1 MALRLLQTTSFIWA
15 GGLLAIALEAQ
26 VKFNAPT
33 VTKEIGLDVGRH
45 VFGAVNKAELGL
57 AAVLLGTL
65 FASAPASAVRWTA
78 AGVSA
83 ILVVQTAWVLPV
95 LQKQAKTII
104 EGRTV
109 PDADYAHVGYIFLEV
124 AKVAGLFYI
133 GWNAIP
139 F

>member
-57 AAVLLGTL
+57 LVALLGTL
-65 FASAPASAVRWTA
+65 FASASASDVRWPA

-83 ILVVQTAWVLPV
+83 ILAVQTVWVLPV

-104 EGRTV
+104 EGRAV

-124 AKVAGLFYI
+124 AKVASLFFI
-133 GWNAIP
+133 GWNAVP
-139 F
+139 S

>member
-57 AAVLLGTL
+57 WVALLGTL
-65 FASAPASAVRWTA
+65 FASAPVPDLWWAV
-78 AGVSA
+78 AGVST
-83 ILVVQTAWVLPV
+83 ILALQTAWVLPI
-95 LQKQAKTII
+95 LQRQAKAII
-104 EGRTV
+104 EGKAV

-124 AKVAGLFYI
+124 AKITGLFFI
-133 GWNAIP
+133 GWNAVP
-139 F
+139 S

>member
-45 VFGAVNKAELGL
+45 VFGAVNKAEISL
-57 AAVLLGTL
+57 AAVLLGAL
-65 FASAPASAVRWTA
+65 FASAPAEDICWTA

-83 ILVVQTAWVLPV
+83 ILAVQTTWVLPV
-95 LQKQAKTII
+95 LQEQAKTII
-104 EGRTV
+104 DGKTV

-124 AKVAGLFYI
+124 AKLSGLFFI
-133 GWNAIP
+133 GWNAVP
-139 F
+139 S

>member
-45 VFGAVNKAELGL
+45 VFGALNKAELGL
-57 AAVLLGTL
+57 AALLLGGL
-65 FASAPASAVRWTA
+65 FASPPAPDLRWA
-78 AGVSA
+78 IAGVSA
-83 ILVVQTAWVLPV
+83 ILAVQTAWVLPV

-124 AKVAGLFYI
+124 AKVAGLFFI
-133 GWNAIP
+133 GWNAVP
-139 F
+139 S